1 MHARIGQRHVTQ
13 REVLMAGVCENNAA
27 RMTARL
33 PGDIDTDVTR
43 TGRGEA
49 GTLDGPVD

>member
-1 MHARIGQRHVTQ
+1 MHARLGQRHVTQ
-13 REVLMAGVCENNAA
+13 REVLMAGVCKNNAA

-49 GTLDGPVD
+49 GTLDGPAD